1 MASAIYVAEFVVH
14 MARGGSARTAA
25 RTANGPAKKSRE
37 ELKKERK
44 ARRHSDV
51 EWEALYQSQKQKDAK
66 ADDRKE
72 FVEHWCPV
80 CPNPMK
86 GECKPME
93 PVPFLLKNECDHNQK
108 AAFFAHR
115 SCCCMLPHNNLRR
128 VALWLA
134 TWKWFDRTVLTLIV
148 LNTLLLTI
156 TDFSVVDPGTLSPV
170 RWGTSTTYPFNDNTI
185 SYVNM
190 FNFYIECVAS
200 ALKRSRARWGGG
212 GGGLPLPALLLF
224 SSPPFSGLLLRSSL
238 LTTHS
243 SFLFSATANV
253 RVLAFSPSPFS
264 SALLPPLPPLPGTSS
279 PRRSRLK

>member
-212 GGGLPLPALLLF
+212 GGACRCQHSSFFRLLLFLVSSFALLCSPRTPPF
-224 SSPPFSGLLLRSSL
+224 SSPPPPTCASSPSRLLLSRLRSSPPSHL
-238 LTTHS
+238 SQVHLH
-243 SFLFSATANV
+243 
-253 RVLAFSPSPFS
+253 RGVLV
-264 SALLPPLPPLPGTSS
+264 
-279 PRRSRLK
+279 